1 MIDPTTKDGNPANS
15 AVNPEAYDG
24 VTYDSPLPQL
34 LAAIDAV
41 AADTRAIVANTGS
54 QRFAA
59 YSLWSFLLIRDGI
72 TNALALYPNPDD
84 APHPKDLADLEKR
97 VEAQVAARAR
107 AIELKKP
114 RRPPKTEAATIFQLG
129 AYPPAET
136 ITEQSSTLELLR
148 GLNNLHRFICS
159 HVRQRH
165 DAAKTAVREYTRLI
179 AILLGAARPG
189 PFGASR
195 GELRHWDVLAPSRTP
210 APGLQ
215 LPVPSAPMIDVH
227 NILDTGE
234 LAFSFFTVAI
244 GEGCYEGI
252 VEHLR
257 EATNGDEALFR
268 KYMDALAYAKVEILS
283 PRPTRHQEILPIDD
297 HHDTLEVIEQ
307 SSSEFALVERK
318 TPLKSP

>member
-1 MIDPTTKDGNPANS
+1 MVDPTTKDGNAANS
-15 AVNPEAYDG
+15 TVNSETYDG

-136 ITEQSSTLELLR
+136 ITEQSSTPELLR

-165 DAAKTAVREYTRLI
+165 DAAKTAVREYARLI
-179 AILLGAARPG
+179 AILLGATRPG
-189 PFGASR
+189 PFSASR
-195 GELRHWDVLAPSRTP
+195 RELRHWDVLAPSRTA
-210 APGLQ
+210 APGFQ
-215 LPVPSAPMIDVH
+215 LPVSSAPIIDVH
-227 NILDTGE
+227 NILDTGQ
-234 LAFSFFTVAI
+234 LAFSFTTMAV
-244 GEGCYEGI
+244 GQGSYDGI
-252 VEHLR
+252 VEYLR
-257 EATNGDEALFR
+257 EVTNGDEALFR
-268 KYMDALAYAKVEILS
+268 QWMDALAYAKMEI
-283 PRPTRHQEILPIDD
+283 QETLPIDD
-297 HHDTLEVIEQ
+297 PHDAWELIEQ